1 MKKIKFINGSF
12 KVLKL
17 LNYFDET
24 DLHKLFAR
32 MSKKSIQQRFFA
44 NKKQLDSSDIS
55 SFLTNT
61 TIGLYEPVFGSV
73 DGILIG
79 IGQLFKIPNTP
90 EAEFAIMIADEYQG
104 KGYGKVLLE
113 EIIQYAKINQ
123 IDYLTGVYCPRN
135 VAVNKL
141 NSGGL
146 DSVSKVYEDDVVV
159 ETYTLDNTPIDYIDV
174 LLDLAANQ
182 TSLLLKSFKHF

>member
-32 MSKKSIQQRFFA
+32 MSKNSIEQRFFA

-61 TIGLYEPVFGSV
+61 TIGLYEPVVGSV

-79 IGQLFKIPNTP
+79 VGQLFKIPNTP

-123 IDYLTGVYCPRN
+123 IDYLTGVYLKRN

-141 NSGGL
+141 NSGSL
-146 DSVSKVYEDDVVV
+146 ESVSKVYEDDVVV

-182 TSLLLKSFKHF
+182 TSLLFKSIKHF

>member
-1 MKKIKFINGSF
+1 MDEIQMKKIKFINGSF

-123 IDYLTGVYCPRN
+123 IAYLTGVY
-135 VAVNKL
+135 
-141 NSGGL
+141 
-146 DSVSKVYEDDVVV
+146 
-159 ETYTLDNTPIDYIDV
+159 
-174 LLDLAANQ
+174 
-182 TSLLLKSFKHF
+182 